1 VVGSGSEQPSELS
14 HVDAV
19 EQPFT
24 DEVPT
29 GSRSYATRTREILGS
44 ITYEASIV
52 LGRKLSRGVAGG
64 PRLASCRLGCNPR
77 ASSER
82 GGNEML
88 QQARVAAIVPVSD
101 VEAAIRF
108 YGDTLGLR
116 LKERR
121 SDLPENREAEF
132 EAGDGTLLVYESVGA
147 GQSRHTVAGFRVDDI
162 EAVVSSLRER
172 GVVFEEY
179 DLPDLKTENGIA
191 AVGDVRAA
199 WCKDPDGN
207 ILAVES
213 V

>member
-1 VVGSGSEQPSELS
+1 
-14 HVDAV
+14 
-19 EQPFT
+19 
-24 DEVPT
+24 
-29 GSRSYATRTREILGS
+29 
-44 ITYEASIV
+44 
-52 LGRKLSRGVAGG
+52 
-64 PRLASCRLGCNPR
+64 
-77 ASSER
+77 
-82 GGNEML
+82 ML
-88 QQARVAAIVPVSD
+88 EQARVAAVVPVSD

-116 LKERR
+116 LTERR
-121 SDLPENREAEF
+121 NDLPENREAEF

-162 EAVVSSLRER
+162 DAVVSSLRER

-213 V
+213 VGGTAST

>member
-1 VVGSGSEQPSELS
+1 
-14 HVDAV
+14 
-19 EQPFT
+19 
-24 DEVPT
+24 
-29 GSRSYATRTREILGS
+29 
-44 ITYEASIV
+44 
-52 LGRKLSRGVAGG
+52 
-64 PRLASCRLGCNPR
+64 
-77 ASSER
+77 
-82 GGNEML
+82 ML
-88 QQARVAAIVPVSD
+88 EQARVAAVVPVSD

-116 LKERR
+116 LTERR
-121 SDLPENREAEF
+121 NDLPENREAEF

-162 EAVVSSLRER
+162 DAVVSSLRER

-213 V
+213 IGGTAST

>member
-1 VVGSGSEQPSELS
+1 
-14 HVDAV
+14 
-19 EQPFT
+19 
-24 DEVPT
+24 
-29 GSRSYATRTREILGS
+29 
-44 ITYEASIV
+44 
-52 LGRKLSRGVAGG
+52 
-64 PRLASCRLGCNPR
+64 
-77 ASSER
+77 
-82 GGNEML
+82 ML
-88 QQARVAAIVPVSD
+88 TSARIAAIVPVSD

-108 YGDTLGLR
+108 YGDTLGLALR
-116 LKERR
+116 ERR

-162 EAVVSSLRER
+162 NETVRTLRER

-179 DLPDLKTENGIA
+179 DLPDLKTEGGIA

-213 V
+213 VGGR

>member
-1 VVGSGSEQPSELS
+1 
-14 HVDAV
+14 
-19 EQPFT
+19 
-24 DEVPT
+24 
-29 GSRSYATRTREILGS
+29 
-44 ITYEASIV
+44 
-52 LGRKLSRGVAGG
+52 
-64 PRLASCRLGCNPR
+64 
-77 ASSER
+77 
-82 GGNEML
+82 ML

-121 SDLPENREAEF
+121 SDLPQNREAEF

-162 EAVVSSLRER
+162 DAVVSSLRER